1 MSGLGET
8 CLLCLGNYELAI
20 PKNAPVTTA
29 LTERNSNIA
38 DQKLHTHWNVDLGDF
53 YFQINL
59 SSNPLSRLKDFV
71 EKSTKTTVLIE
82 SLNVNEIP
90 GKKWGDYSRPRTW
103 IDWWFRK
110 DELTLC
116 VNLQSTIYPF
126 VPPTERDKALHE
138 AIIQSLR

>member
-1 MSGLGET
+1 MSSLEET
-8 CLLCLGNYELAI
+8 CLLYLGNYELAI
-20 PKNAPVTTA
+20 PKNAPVTVA
-29 LTERNSNIA
+29 ITERHPNIT
-38 DQKLHTHWNVDLGDF
+38 DQKLYTYWNVVLGDF
-53 YFQINL
+53 YFQIHL
-59 SSNPLSRLKDFV
+59 SSEPLSRLQDFI
-71 EKSTKTTVLIE
+71 ENSTKTTAVIE

-90 GKKWGDYSRPRTW
+90 GKKWGNYARPRTW

-126 VPPTERDKALHE
+126 APPSRRDKVLHE